1 MSYKVL
7 ATHKFKRDIKKLS
20 KKYKS
25 IKQDFSQLITSLETS
40 PEQGKPL
47 GNNCYKI
54 RLAIASKSKGKSG
67 GARVIT
73 YVHIV
78 EDTVYLLTIYDKSQL
93 ENITDKEL
101 KALLSLLF

>member
-1 MSYKVL
+1 MNYKVVS
-7 ATHKFKRDIKKLS
+7 TRVFEKEVKRLT

-25 IKQDFSQLITSLETS
+25 LKAEIATLFEYLEAN
-40 PEQGKPL
+40 PAQGTPL

-54 RLAIASKSKGKSG
+54 RLAISSKQKGKSG

-73 YVHIV
+73 CVKVVQESVI
-78 EDTVYLLTIYDKSQL
+78 LLTIYDKSER

-101 KALLSLLF
+101 ESFLKNL